1 MKLPGC
7 KPVRL
12 QPRLEAWVNR
22 PSRIPGLQGRR
33 LAPKPLGRRASM
45 PRRPH
50 PPAPCRR
57 PAFRRPRSDPARP
70 KIILIKGQRLFVAEF
85 PGQQFRR
92 RPA

>member
-45 PRRPH
+45 PRR
-50 PPAPCRR
+50 
-57 PAFRRPRSDPARP
+57 

-92 RPA
+92 LPA